1 MSMSPATD
9 PAPPT
14 RPTSTAPSA
23 TRRVLDVPASMTQ
36 RRARGLGIFFL
47 VLAALV
53 LVAFGLG
60 TESGLDST
68 FGMSTRGSVEVP
80 DLVVPSRTTSLVVA
94 VLIAFAGGRQL
105 ARGFGK
111 RTNLVLGGVMFLFVA
126 AFLVWAARGASFNL
140 VGMLDSTL
148 LRATPLAL
156 GALSGVLCE
165 RSGVINIA
173 IEGMMLVAAFTG
185 AFMASVVNDQIIG
198 LGFAM
203 LSGALLGAVLAV
215 LSIRYV
221 VDQIVSAT
229 FINIFALGITSFL
242 SARVLTSFPAL
253 NSSGTLR
260 EFEIPVL
267 ANIPVLGPVLF
278 DNNLIVYLMLVAVP
292 ALTWALYRTRW
303 GLRTRAVGEHPK
315 AADTVGVDVLRLRF
329 WNVVAGGVMAALAGA
344 FLTLGS
350 VGRFDEGMSAG
361 RGFIA
366 LAALI
371 FGRHHPVGALGAALV
386 FGFAESLQAKL
397 AILQTP
403 IPSEFLLAAP
413 YLVTLVVVAGLVGK
427 SRVPAA
433 DGQPYVKE

>member
-1 MSMSPATD
+1 MNMAAMT
-9 PAPPT
+9 
-14 RPTSTAPSA
+14 PS
-23 TRRVLDVPASMTQ
+23 RVLDVPASMTQ

-47 VLAALV
+47 ALAALT
-53 LVAFGLG
+53 LFAFGFG
-60 TESGLDST
+60 SEGGLDAT
-68 FGMSTRGSVEVP
+68 FGLTSRGAAVTVP
-80 DLVVPSRTTSLVVA
+80 DLVVPARGTSVLLALVM
-94 VLIAFAGGRQL
+94 AFAGGRQL
-105 ARGFGK
+105 ARGFGR
-111 RTNLVLGGVMFLFVA
+111 RTNVVLAAVVGIFVF
-126 AFLVWAARGASFNL
+126 AFLAWAARGQSFSL
-140 VGMLDSTL
+140 VGMLESTL

-173 IEGMMLVAAFTG
+173 IEGMMLVAAFVG
-185 AFMASVVNDQIIG
+185 AFASSVANDQIIG
-198 LGFAM
+198 LVAAM
-203 LSGALLGAVLAV
+203 ISGALLGSVLAV

-221 VDQIVSAT
+221 VDQIVAAT

-242 SARVLTSFPAL
+242 SARVLTEFPQL
-253 NSSGTLR
+253 NNSSTLR
-260 EFEIPVL
+260 EVGIPFLKDV
-267 ANIPVLGPVLF
+267 PVIGPVLF
-278 DNNLIVYLMLVAVP
+278 DNNLIVYLMLLSVAGI
-292 ALTWALYRTRW
+292 TWGLYRTRW
-303 GLRTRAVGEHPK
+303 GLRTRAVGEHPL

-329 WNVVAGGVMAALAGA
+329 WNVVAGGVLAAMAGA

-386 FGFAESLQAKL
+386 FGFAESLQTKL

-413 YLVTLVVVAGLVGK
+413 YLVTIVVVAGLVGK

-433 DGQPYVKE
+433 DGQPYQKQ

>member
-1 MSMSPATD
+1 MSAAT
-9 PAPPT
+9 
-14 RPTSTAPSA
+14 TSRSLA
-23 TRRVLDVPASMTQ
+23 VPAAMTQ
-36 RRARGLGIFFL
+36 RRARGLGFFFL
-47 VLAALV
+47 AMAAV
-53 LVAFGLG
+53 TLVAFGIG
-60 TESGLDST
+60 ADGGVDST
-68 FGMSTRGSVEVP
+68 FGLTARGASVEVP
-80 DLVVPSRTTSLVVA
+80 DLVLPSRSTS
-94 VLIAFAGGRQL
+94 VLLAMVMAFAGGAQL
-105 ARGFGK
+105 SRGFGR
-111 RTNLVLGGVMFLFVA
+111 RTNVVLGVVVGLFVF
-126 AFLVWAARGASFNL
+126 AFLVWSARDASFNL

-173 IEGMMLVAAFTG
+173 IEGMMLTAAFVG
-185 AFMASVVNDQIIG
+185 ALVGSVADDQIIG
-198 LGFAM
+198 LLAAM
-203 LSGALLGAVLAV
+203 ASGALLGAVLAV

-242 SARVLTSFPAL
+242 SARVLTSFPEL

-260 EFEIPVL
+260 SFGIPGLESIPV
-267 ANIPVLGPVLF
+267 VGPVLF
-278 DNNLIVYLMLVAVP
+278 KQNLIVYLMLLSVAGI
-292 ALTWALYRTRW
+292 TWALYRTRW

-329 WNVVAGGVMAALAGA
+329 WNVVGGGVMAALAGA

-386 FGFAESLQAKL
+386 FGFAESLQTKL

-413 YLVTLVVVAGLVGK
+413 YLVTLVVVAGLVGR

>member
-1 MSMSPATD
+1 MATLNV
-9 PAPPT
+9 PP
-14 RPTSTAPSA
+14 
-23 TRRVLDVPASMTQ
+23 SMTQ
-36 RRARGLGIFFL
+36 RRARGLGILFL
-47 VLAALV
+47 CLAAFT
-53 LVAFGLG
+53 LVAFGFG
-60 TESGLDST
+60 SESGVSST
-68 FGMSTRGSVEVP
+68 FGLNARGSSVEVP
-80 DLVVPSRTTSLVVA
+80 DLVVPSRATSVVLAMVMA
-94 VLIAFAGGRQL
+94 VVGGAQL
-105 ARGFGK
+105 SRGFGK
-111 RTNLVLGGVMFLFVA
+111 RTNVVLGAIMGLFVFT
-126 AFLVWAARGASFNL
+126 FLVWAARDASFSL

-156 GALSGVLCE
+156 GALSGVMCE

-185 AFMASVVNDQIIG
+185 AIVGSAASNIWVG
-198 LGFAM
+198 LAAAM
-203 LSGALLGAVLAV
+203 LSGAALGAILAV

-221 VDQIVSAT
+221 VDQIVAAT

-242 SARVLTSFPAL
+242 SARVLSEYQNL
-253 NSSGTLR
+253 NSPGTFPKVGIPLLQD
-260 EFEIPVL
+260 IPV
-267 ANIPVLGPVLF
+267 VGSVMF
-278 DNNLIVYLMLVAVP
+278 DNNVIVYLMMLSVICIWF
-292 ALTWALYRTRW
+292 ALFRTRW
-303 GLRTRAVGEHPK
+303 GLRTRAIGEHPK

-329 WNVVAGGVMAALAGA
+329 WNVVGGGVLAGLAGA

-386 FGFAESLQAKL
+386 FGFAESMQTKL

-413 YLVTLVVVAGLVGK
+413 YLVTIVVVAGLIGR

-433 DGQPYVKE
+433 DGQPYIKD

>member
-1 MSMSPATD
+1 MTAS
-9 PAPPT
+9 
-14 RPTSTAPSA
+14 TS
-23 TRRVLDVPASMTQ
+23 RVLDVPKAMSQ
-36 RRARGLGIFFL
+36 RRARGLGLFF
-47 VLAALV
+47 VALAALM
-53 LVAFGLG
+53 LFAFAFGS
-60 TESGLDST
+60 ESGVDST
-68 FGMSTRGSVEVP
+68 FGLTSRGASFDVP
-80 DLVVPSRTTSLVVA
+80 DLVVPSRMTSLLLAVA
-94 VLIAFAGGRQL
+94 VAFVGGRQL
-105 ARGFGK
+105 AKGFGE
-111 RTNLVLGGVMFLFVA
+111 RTNLVLAAVVGVFVF
-126 AFLVWAARGASFNL
+126 AFLVWAARDASFSL
-140 VGMLDSTL
+140 VGMLESTL

-173 IEGMMLVAAFTG
+173 IEGMMLMAAFVG
-185 AFMASVVNDQIIG
+185 VFVASVADDQIIG
-198 LGFAM
+198 LVAAM
-203 LSGALLGAVLAV
+203 LSGAALGAVLAV

-242 SARVLTSFPAL
+242 SARVLTQFAHL
-253 NSSGTLR
+253 NQSGTLR
-260 EFEIPVL
+260 EFGIPLLQHIPV
-267 ANIPVLGPVLF
+267 VGPVLF
-278 DNNLIVYLMLVAVP
+278 DNNLIVYLMLLSVVGVNWG
-292 ALTWALYRTRW
+292 LFRTRW

-329 WNVVAGGVMAALAGA
+329 WNVVAGGVLAGLAGA

-350 VGRFDEGMSAG
+350 VGRFDENMSAG

-371 FGRHHPVGALGAALV
+371 FGRHHPVGAFGAALV
-386 FGFAESLQAKL
+386 FGFAESLQTKL

-403 IPSEFLLAAP
+403 IPSEVLLAAP

-433 DGQPYVKE
+433 DGQPYIKD

>member
-1 MSMSPATD
+1 MTTLNV
-9 PAPPT
+9 PP
-14 RPTSTAPSA
+14 
-23 TRRVLDVPASMTQ
+23 SMTQ
-36 RRARGLGIFFL
+36 RRARGLGILFL
-47 VLAALV
+47 VLAGFTLLV
-53 LVAFGLG
+53 FVRGSEGGL
-60 TESGLDST
+60 TST
-68 FGMSTRGSVEVP
+68 FGLNARGSDIEIP
-80 DLVVPSRTTSLVVA
+80 DLVVPSRWTA
-94 VLIAFAGGRQL
+94 VLLAMVMAVAGGAQL
-105 ARGFGK
+105 QRGFGK
-111 RTNLVLGGVMFLFVA
+111 RTNAVLAGVLGLFVFT
-126 AFLVWAARGASFNL
+126 FLVWSARGQSFSL

-165 RSGVINIA
+165 RSGIINIA
-173 IEGMMLVAAFTG
+173 IEGMMLMAAFTG
-185 AFMASVVNDQIIG
+185 AIVGSASGSLWVG
-198 LGFAM
+198 LFAAM
-203 LSGALLGAVLAV
+203 LSGALLGALLAV

-242 SARVLTSFPAL
+242 GARVLTEFQEL
-253 NSSGTLR
+253 NSPGTFR
-260 EFEIPVL
+260 PIGIPILEDLPLV
-267 ANIPVLGPVLF
+267 GPVLF
-278 DNNLIVYLMLVAVP
+278 DNNILVYLMLFLVFAIN
-292 ALTWALYRTRW
+292 WALFKTRW

-329 WNVVAGGVMAALAGA
+329 WNVVMGGVLAALAGV

-371 FGRHHPVGALGAALV
+371 FGRHHPIGALGAALV
-386 FGFAESLQAKL
+386 FGFAESMQTKL

-403 IPSEFLLAAP
+403 IPSQFLLMAP
-413 YLVTLVVVAGLVGK
+413 YLVTIVVVAGLVGR

-433 DGQPYVKE
+433 DGQPYVKD